1 MKKRM
6 PAIFFGHGNPMNA
19 LEDNRYSRGWAAI
32 GKAIP
37 RPESILCISAHWYVP
52 GTALTANIA
61 PPTIHDFGGFPDAL
75 HEVRYTAPGSAKLV
89 ERISKALDFIPPSL
103 DNSWGLDHG
112 AWSVLC
118 HLFPEADIPVVQ
130 LSMDRTRPPQFHY
143 ELGKKLSALRD
154 EGVLIMGSGNLVH
167 NLHAYAWGKPDAQP
181 FDWAQRF
188 ESRARE
194 LMQQDAHQALIDYEA
209 LGSDAMLSIP
219 SPEHF
224 LPLLYILGTQHKG
237 EPLSFPLDGIEGGS
251 VSMLTV
257 QVG

>member
-19 LEDNRYSRGWAAI
+19 LENNRYSQGWAAI
-32 GKAIP
+32 GQSIP
-37 RPESILCISAHWYVP
+37 RPEAVLCISAHWYVP

-75 HEVRYTAPGSAKLV
+75 HEVHYTAPGSAELV
-89 ERISKALDFIPPSL
+89 ERTSRALEFIPPSL
-103 DNSWGLDHG
+103 ATDWGLDHG

-118 HLFPEADIPVVQ
+118 HLYPEADIPVVQ

-188 ESRARE
+188 ENRAKT
-194 LMQQDAHQALIDYEA
+194 LMQDDQHQALINYEA
-209 LGSDAMLSIP
+209 LGGDAMLSIP
-219 SPEHF
+219 TPEHF
-224 LPLLYILGTQHKG
+224 LPLLYILGTQHDN
-237 EPLSFPLDGIEGGS
+237 EPLSFPIEGIEGGS

>member
-19 LEDNRYSRGWAAI
+19 LEDNPYSRGWASI
-32 GKAIP
+32 GKALP
-37 RPESILCISAHWYVP
+37 RPEAILCISAHWYVP
-52 GTALTANIA
+52 GTSITANIA
-61 PPTIHDFGGFPDAL
+61 PPTIHDFGGFPEAL
-75 HEVRYTAPGSAKLV
+75 YEMRYNAPGSTKLIQQV
-89 ERISKALDFIPPSL
+89 SDVLDFIPPAL
-103 DNSWGLDHG
+103 EHGWGLDHG

-118 HLFPEADIPVVQ
+118 HVFPDADVPVAQ
-130 LSMDRTRPPQFHY
+130 LSIDRTRPAAFHY
-143 ELGKKLSALRD
+143 ELGKKLAALRD

-167 NLHAYAWGKPDAQP
+167 NLHAYAWGKPDAKP

-188 ESRARE
+188 ETQAKA
-194 LMQQDAHQALIDYEA
+194 LMESGQHDTLLHYET

-219 SPEHF
+219 TPEHF
-224 LPLLYILGTQHKG
+224 LPLAYVLGTQREG
-237 EPLSFPLDGIEGGS
+237 EKISFPIEGIEGGS